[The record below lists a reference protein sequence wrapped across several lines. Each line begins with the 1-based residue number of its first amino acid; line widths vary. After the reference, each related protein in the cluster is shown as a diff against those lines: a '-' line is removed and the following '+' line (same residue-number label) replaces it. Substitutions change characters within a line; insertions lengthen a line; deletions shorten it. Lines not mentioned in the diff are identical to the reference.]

1 MAKKRLALIHTVN
14 WYAKVINIP
23 FADPWLQ
30 ENPDFEVFNIM
41 DDSLLAESLESG
53 AATPAVIKRLQFYF
67 MAAEAMGADVA
78 MCTCTTVALGS
89 RTARNYVSIP
99 VLNID
104 EPMAKE
110 AVRMGTRLGIVAT
123 VPTSPAATAR
133 LLQYEASQI
142 GKSIEILVE
151 CDEEAFEYRQQ
162 GDVPRHDERVHA
174 VMDRLAEKV
183 DVLVLGQISLAQ
195 IKHTAS
201 VPVLQVGDSG
211 FAEAKRLLDQVNK

>member
-14 WYAKVINIP
+14 WYDKVINTP
-23 FADPWLQ
+23 FADPWLK

-41 DDSLLAESLESG
+41 DDSLLAESLDNG
-53 AATPAVIKRLQFYF
+53 MATPAVYKRMQFYF
-67 MAAEAMGADVA
+67 MAAESLGADVA

-99 VLNID
+99 VFNID

-110 AVRMGTRLGIVAT
+110 AVRLGTRLGIVGT
-123 VPTSPAATAR
+123 VPTSPAATQR
-133 LLQYEASQI
+133 LLEYEASQI
-142 GKSIEILVE
+142 GKSVEIVVE
-151 CDEEAFEYRQQ
+151 CDEKAFEYRQQ
-162 GDVPRHDERVHA
+162 GDIPKHNERVHA

-195 IKHTAS
+195 IKHETK
-201 VPVLQVGDSG
+201 VPVLQVGHTG